1 MENAFKIVLALHIL
15 GGGIGL
21 TAGTVNMFRPKGDR
35 IHKICGRFFLYGM
48 LTAGSAALFLS
59 AMHTNYFLFITG
71 VFTIYMVGTGD
82 RYLLRRG
89 TAQNLKPA
97 LVDWALTIGMLLF
110 GLGFIAFGIYKLI
123 AGNTFGLVFS
133 VFGFISLSMV
143 RGDIKNYTQ
152 PPVYKNTWLL
162 VHLQRMMG
170 AYIAATTAFLVVNLP
185 GDIIPPNLKF
195 IPWLLPTALIVPLI
209 FKWSKKYAVK
219 VKPAE

>member
-1 MENAFKIVLALHIL
+1 MDNLFKIVLAIHIL

-35 IHKICGRFFLYGM
+35 IHKLAGKFFLYGM
-48 LTAGSAALFLS
+48 LAAGSAALFLS

-89 TAQNLKPA
+89 TAENLKPG
-97 LVDWALTIGMLLF
+97 LIDWALTVGMLLF
-110 GLGFIAFGIYKLI
+110 GLGFIGFGIYKLI
-123 AGNTFGLVFS
+123 EGNTFGLVFG

-152 PPVYKNTWLL
+152 PPVYKNNWLL
-162 VHLQRMMG
+162 VHLQRMTG

-185 GDIIPPNLKF
+185 HVLPPALNF
-195 IPWLLPTALIVPLI
+195 IPWLLPTAIITPLI
-209 FKWSKKYAVK
+209 FKWSNKYAVK
-219 VKPAE
+219 VKAAE

>member
-1 MENAFKIVLALHIL
+1 MDNLFKIILALHIL

-35 IHKICGRFFLYGM
+35 IHKLAGKFFLYGM
-48 LTAGSAALFLS
+48 LTAGTAALFLS

-82 RYLLRRG
+82 RYLQMRG
-89 TAQNLKPA
+89 SNTKPA
-97 LVDWALTIGMLLF
+97 LIDWALTMGMLLF
-110 GLGFIAFGIYKLI
+110 GLGFIGFGIYKLI
-123 AGNTFGLVFS
+123 GGNTFGLVFS

-143 RGDIKNYTQ
+143 RGDIKNYTK
-152 PPVYKNTWLL
+152 PPVYKNNWLL
-162 VHLQRMMG
+162 VHLQRMVG

-185 GDIIPPNLKF
+185 GYITPPNLKF

-219 VKPAE
+219 VKATE